1 MGIAWRLS
9 LKPVLLSTTPGP
21 SRNFEAGNVEIRSD
35 NSLMGNVATRRIF
48 IEQGAVV
55 SGVIDVRKPSE
66 KGKAGA
72 RAERATAL
80 EGADLE
86 RGSMGRSNVLS
97 QASRRRP
104 GHPAMRPRGLLEA
117 GGVEVA
123 IPLKFFRAES
133 ETQRKPT
140 PIQVR
145 YG

>member
-1 MGIAWRLS
+1 VGIAWRLS

-55 SGVIDVRKPSE
+55 SGVID
-66 KGKAGA
+66 
-72 RAERATAL
+72 
-80 EGADLE
+80 
-86 RGSMGRSNVLS
+86 
-97 QASRRRP
+97 
-104 GHPAMRPRGLLEA
+104 PAMRPRGLLEA

-145 YG
+145 YGSENPRCGTLQIHPATI